1 MKENCTCSV
10 ATPVATIQMSDPKR
24 ACLRSHPHLTILA
37 LAALLLASHFTSP
50 ECAATD
56 LDSTFAT
63 SFVYR
68 EAFLPPGIPSV
79 ALRTDETAILWNPA
93 GMAMSDAY
101 HLGYAWKGTYC
112 GDDKVVSTHFFLTKA
127 RGFGFGFM
135 KDDYSEGTR
144 TATLFSLAPRVHR
157 NLGLGF
163 TGKWK
168 GGFNFDA
175 GATLALG
182 KNVIIA
188 GVAKNIRDR
197 EDARKYYE
205 GGVAVFALPEQL
217 TLFFDF
223 IDEDSRWRDESA
235 YGGGIV
241 VRLQRNVAMSA
252 SYFVDESDN
261 YIWRG
266 SLRILLPHEI
276 IEGEYS
282 TFSNDWQT
290 VSARIASRSSVPS
303 SRRRR

>member
-1 MKENCTCSV
+1 MKKNCFCSV
-10 ATPVATIQMSDPKR
+10 VTPVTTVLCRLSRVPR
-24 ACLRSHPHLTILA
+24 PHLPILI
-37 LAALLLASHFTSP
+37 LAALLLASHVTP
-50 ECAATD
+50 PRCAATD

-68 EAFLPPGIPSV
+68 EAFLPPGMPSV

-135 KDDYSEGTR
+135 KDDYSEGTQ

-175 GATLALG
+175 GAILALG

-205 GGVAVFALPEQL
+205 GGIAVFALPERL

-223 IDEDSRWRDESA
+223 IDEDSRWRNESA

-241 VRLQRNVAMSA
+241 ARLQRSVAMSA

-261 YIWRG
+261 QIWRG
-266 SLRILLPHEI
+266 SLRVLLPREI
-276 IEGEYS
+276 VEGEYS
-282 TFSNDWQT
+282 AFSNDWQT
-290 VSARIASRSSVPS
+290 VSARIASRSSTPS